1 MARWTGPK
9 HRMCRRLGQSIC
21 GLEKC
26 PVQKRPQPPGEHG
39 RRYRRRESDFA
50 VQLKEKQKVRAIY
63 GVLERQFRRYFR
75 DALRARGRTGD
86 ELLKLLERRLDN
98 VVYRLGIART
108 RPQARQ
114 LVNHG
119 HVLVDGQKVDIAS
132 FRVEPGQKITL
143 RPRARD
149 IVHVQEAVQT
159 AVPPPDFLRF
169 DPERLEGVL
178 LRVPERQEIPE
189 QVNEDL
195 VVDFYSR

>member
-21 GLEKC
+21 GLAKC

-159 AVPPPDFLRF
+159 AVPPLDFLRF
-169 DPERLEGVL
+169 DAERLEGVL